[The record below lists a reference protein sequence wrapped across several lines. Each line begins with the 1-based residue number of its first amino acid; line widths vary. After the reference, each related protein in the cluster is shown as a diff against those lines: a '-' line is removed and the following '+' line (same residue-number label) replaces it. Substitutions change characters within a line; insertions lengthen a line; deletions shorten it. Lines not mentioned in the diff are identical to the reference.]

1 MRGKHLASSFMYTI
15 VTEKTVSYLPLDIVS
30 PLLYFL
36 KKKKKSDF
44 DLTKLMSWQIHNLKN
59 TSLRNCSWASP
70 GIPIGS
76 AYEDGGS

>member
-36 KKKKKSDF
+36 KKKKKNLI
-44 DLTKLMSWQIHNLKN
+44 LT
-59 TSLRNCSWASP
+59 
-70 GIPIGS
+70 
-76 AYEDGGS
+76 